1 MCKKIKWLISI
12 CLALAMIVSLTIS
25 VLAIEPR
32 YSDTNSVTVGL
43 GFRGTTANCSVKI
56 FGADGTTSI
65 SDINITLK
73 DSSGNVAAE
82 WLNLSSTG
90 DRFTFFEI
98 VTNLT
103 KGEKYTLSVTA
114 NVNRNGKAEPVS
126 DSNTQTCPK

>member
-12 CLALAMIVSLTIS
+12 CLALAMIVSLTIT

-32 YSDTNSVTVGL
+32 YSDTNSVSIGL
-43 GFRGTTANCSVKI
+43 GFNGTTANCDISI
-56 FGADGTTSI
+56 HGADGTTSI

-90 DRFTFFEI
+90 GRFTFFET

-103 KGEKYTLSVTA
+103 KGETYTLSVTA
-114 NVNRNGKAEPVS
+114 NVNRNGKKEPVS
-126 DSNTQTCPK
+126 GSKTKP